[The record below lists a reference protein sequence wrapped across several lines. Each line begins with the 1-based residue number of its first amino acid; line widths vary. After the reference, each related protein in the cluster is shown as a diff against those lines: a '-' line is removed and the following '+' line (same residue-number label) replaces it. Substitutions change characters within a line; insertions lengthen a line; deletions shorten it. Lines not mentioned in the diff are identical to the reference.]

1 MMKMKRQKAKWSA
14 VLTSAAMLM
23 INIPVSAEEQS
34 QYING
39 VTQINGYTEF
49 EQPQVIENQ
58 DMAQLGYSDIR
69 AYEIENAGELA
80 WFVQH
85 FYAGDLETQNVSLA
99 DNIDMSALAA
109 YSWTPLGYYNVETQT
124 GKSYDGV
131 FDGNGYSISNII
143 LNQINGVDLVSKVS
157 EEQAAVLGTQPIE
170 NIAQNALAGVFGY
183 IGSAGHV
190 TELKLENTSITSNAD
205 AGVLTGRNEG
215 SISACVTSGASVT
228 SSKSD
233 AFVSEFAADNENR
246 IESVYSSNFSIT
258 NMLGEDAVTPIL
270 LNYAPGYSSTTGN
283 GSVSAAFTERKE
295 SVENSLFVTEA
306 PAGVTVLDT
315 SQFADGAAAWSL
327 NSGFTDPKFSQLI
340 GTDQMPVLIK
350 KTDESYSRVYKWT
363 LDYADEAR
371 EDSVVYTNGIVP
383 DSIFTDGCQWQMA
396 GADGTLTDVVS
407 GMAIENDVTL
417 IEKSVERS
425 EERRVGKECRSR
437 WSPYH

>member
-109 YSWTPLGYYNVETQT
+109 YSWTPLGYYNVEKQT

-157 EEQAAVLGTQPIE
+157 EEQASVLGTQPIE

-183 IGSAGHV
+183 IGSEGHV

-270 LNYAPGYSSTTGN
+270 LNYAAGY
-283 GSVSAAFTERKE
+283 
-295 SVENSLFVTEA
+295 
-306 PAGVTVLDT
+306 
-315 SQFADGAAAWSL
+315 
-327 NSGFTDPKFSQLI
+327 
-340 GTDQMPVLIK
+340 
-350 KTDESYSRVYKWT
+350 
-363 LDYADEAR
+363 
-371 EDSVVYTNGIVP
+371 
-383 DSIFTDGCQWQMA
+383 
-396 GADGTLTDVVS
+396 
-407 GMAIENDVTL
+407 
-417 IEKSVERS
+417 
-425 EERRVGKECRSR
+425 
-437 WSPYH
+437 

>member
-233 AFVSEFAADNENR
+233 AFVSEFAADTQV
-246 IESVYSSNFSIT
+246 I
-258 NMLGEDAVTPIL
+258 
-270 LNYAPGYSSTTGN
+270 
-283 GSVSAAFTERKE
+283 SALQICWEKM
-295 SVENSLFVTEA
+295 
-306 PAGVTVLDT
+306 
-315 SQFADGAAAWSL
+315 
-327 NSGFTDPKFSQLI
+327 QL
-340 GTDQMPVLIK
+340 
-350 KTDESYSRVYKWT
+350 
-363 LDYADEAR
+363 
-371 EDSVVYTNGIVP
+371 
-383 DSIFTDGCQWQMA
+383 
-396 GADGTLTDVVS
+396 
-407 GMAIENDVTL
+407 
-417 IEKSVERS
+417 
-425 EERRVGKECRSR
+425 RRFC
-437 WSPYH
+437 